1 MRDMYNKIK
10 LTSRRWTWILAVKE
24 SALLPKI
31 NHFDILKLFGQPFK
45 GKINII
51 TRELST
57 ISRAFF
63 GLTYQLSCCIGDKK
77 WKSSWLVLTTQLN
90 HWYIINKIFWKNLF
104 WIVKKKNQ
112 HNFQYQ
118 VITFN
123 YYVMTVAIGL
133 FYSVEVEESKYAI
146 VYMLTLHSSLKNAKS
161 LFSIRSKKMESL
173 LSSRSSSKMDRWLQL
188 RSFWFGF
195 CRYFT

>member
-10 LTSRRWTWILAVKE
+10 LTSRRWAWILAVKE

-31 NHFDILKLFGQPFK
+31 HHFDILKLFGQLFK

-57 ISRAFF
+57 IFRAFF

-90 HWYIINKIFWKNLF
+90 HWYIINKIFWKSKA
-104 WIVKKKNQ
+104 VPQKVSTKKES
-112 HNFQYQ
+112 HS
-118 VITFN
+118 
-123 YYVMTVAIGL
+123 AIW
-133 FYSVEVEESKYAI
+133 
-146 VYMLTLHSSLKNAKS
+146 LKKEFHE
-161 LFSIRSKKMESL
+161 LYR
-173 LSSRSSSKMDRWLQL
+173 
-188 RSFWFGF
+188 
-195 CRYFT
+195 